1 MPDLKRDT
9 VKAWLADP
17 TLPDGPRK
25 LLQARLDAS
34 RASTAKLAAIAA
46 ARSLDGRVRGTFQY
60 YGAGRTGRW
69 AGRRFQPQN
78 LFRGSIKDVPAAIRA
93 IRAGAPPDDLAMLF
107 EDSALGVV
115 ASCMRSTIMAAPLHR
130 LVVADLA
137 QIEARVLAW
146 LAGQGD
152 ALRVFAA
159 GEDIYTATANAIGS
173 TNRQLGKVL
182 VLACGFGMGPER
194 FRQTALGYDVVLDE
208 KEAADAVF
216 LWRQLNG
223 KIVTLW
229 WDAHR
234 TLMRVL
240 RYGPGSVEQLGFLT
254 FIHRPR
260 RLLIKL
266 PSGRHLVYREPRIE
280 QNGKGFDEFTYMGS
294 LGGNWIR
301 LRAWPG
307 KTCLAAG
314 TLVLTDQGWLPI
326 QSVCRAMRIWDGGA
340 WVRHE
345 GVVLNGVADCVI
357 LDGVR
362 MTPDHEVLTD
372 RGWRHAEFSAGLN
385 RYPVELPDCVE
396 APRGRHATWE
406 AEPQAGGDLAGPVR
420 LRPDQADAPIGFHQ
434 RPCQDL
440 RVPKVRAD
448 QSKQQHSRDVEAP
461 SILGLAFDERQMP
474 AAQPPGVEEL
484 WRSWDHSLPGVASL
498 LRCVLARHGADLP
511 VWSEHRSC
519 GQRQWVFAGELHLED
534 SQGSGREP
542 SSQAVYDIVNAGPRR
557 RFVVAGRAGPLIVHN
572 CENIVQAV
580 ARDVMVEA
588 MLVLAGQPLI
598 ATIHDELIAEVPE
611 TDAEPTLALMLKVM
625 RRTPAWAPGLPI
637 NAAGFVV
644 RRYQK
649 S

>member
-1 MPDLKRDT
+1 MRLVLDLETTSTCDLRKTGSQVYAEHPDTRITVLCYAIDDGPVRTITDFAGDLDFHLAVTHGATVVAHNYSFEWNLYYAKLVPQGWPVIPLAQWSCTMARSLVAGYPASLDVGGRAIGLRFRKDPGARDLMLRFARPRSLNPTTWWHETDPARFQRLCEYCQGDVLAERELDSRLPELSPRERAVFELDHQINQRGLGVDYPLVQDLATLTEQARDQLTQDIVRLTNGQVRSLNQVAQLRDWLTFQGVAIPDLKRDT

-17 TLPDGPRK
+17 TLPGAARTA
-25 LLQARLDAS
+25 LQARLDAS

-182 VLACGFGMGPER
+182 VLACGFGMGATR
-194 FRQTALGYDVVLDE
+194 FQQTALSYGVELNAL
-208 KEAADAVF
+208 EAESAVT
-216 LWRQLNG
+216 LWRQLNTN
-223 KIVTLW
+223 IVTLW

-234 TLMRVL
+234 VLMRVL
-240 RYGPGSVEQLGFLT
+240 RNGHGSSEQLGFLT
-254 FIHRPR
+254 FIHRRR
-260 RLLIKL
+260 RLLIRL

-280 QNGKGFDEFTYMGS
+280 QNDKGFDEFTYMGS

-307 KTCLAAG
+307 KT
-314 TLVLTDQGWLPI
+314 I
-326 QSVCRAMRIWDGGA
+326 
-340 WVRHE
+340 
-345 GVVLNGVADCVI
+345 
-357 LDGVR
+357 
-362 MTPDHEVLTD
+362 
-372 RGWRHAEFSAGLN
+372 
-385 RYPVELPDCVE
+385 
-396 APRGRHATWE
+396 
-406 AEPQAGGDLAGPVR
+406 
-420 LRPDQADAPIGFHQ
+420 
-434 RPCQDL
+434 
-440 RVPKVRAD
+440 
-448 QSKQQHSRDVEAP
+448 
-461 SILGLAFDERQMP
+461 
-474 AAQPPGVEEL
+474 
-484 WRSWDHSLPGVASL
+484 
-498 LRCVLARHGADLP
+498 
-511 VWSEHRSC
+511 
-519 GQRQWVFAGELHLED
+519 
-534 SQGSGREP
+534 
-542 SSQAVYDIVNAGPRR
+542 
-557 RFVVAGRAGPLIVHN
+557 
-572 CENIVQAV
+572 ENIVQAV

-588 MLVLAGQPLI
+588 MLVLVQQPLI
-598 ATIHDELIAEVPE
+598 ATIHDELIAEVRE

-625 RRTPAWAPGLPI
+625 RRTPGWAPGLPI

-649 S
+649 G

>member
-1 MPDLKRDT
+1 MRLVLDLETTSTCDLRKTGAQVYAEHPDTRITVLCYAVDDEPVETDVAASCRVPDRFAAAVRAGATVVAHNYIFEFHLYHNKLVPLGWPVIPLAQWSCTMARSLVAGYPASLDVGGRAIGLRFRKDPGARDLMLRFARPRSLNPTTWWHETDPVRFQKLCEYCQGDVLAERELDSRLPELSPRERAVFELDHHINQRGLGVDYPLVQDLAVLTERARDQLARDVVRLTNGQVTSLNQVAQLRTWLFFQGVDMPDLKRDT

-93 IRAGAPPDDLAMLF
+93 IRAGATPDDLALLF

-115 ASCMRSTIMAAPLHR
+115 ASCLRSTILAAPLHR

-146 LAGQGD
+146 LAQQQD
-152 ALRVFAA
+152 ALTVFRRN
-159 GEDIYTATANAIGS
+159 EDIYTATANAIGS
-173 TNRQLGKVL
+173 ANRQLGKVL
-182 VLACGFGMGPER
+182 VLACGFGMGAVR
-194 FRQTALGYDVVLDE
+194 FQQTALSYGVVLDAV
-208 KEAADAVF
+208 EAETAVI
-216 LWRQLNG
+216 LWRQLNVN
-223 KIVTLW
+223 IVTLW

-234 TLMRVL
+234 VLMRVL
-240 RYGPGSVEQLGFLT
+240 RHGPGATEQLGFLT

-280 QNGKGFDEFTYMGS
+280 QNDKGFDEFTYMGS

-301 LRAWPG
+301 LRSWPG
-307 KTCLAAG
+307 K
-314 TLVLTDQGWLPI
+314 
-326 QSVCRAMRIWDGGA
+326 
-340 WVRHE
+340 
-345 GVVLNGVADCVI
+345 VI
-357 LDGVR
+357 
-362 MTPDHEVLTD
+362 
-372 RGWRHAEFSAGLN
+372 
-385 RYPVELPDCVE
+385 
-396 APRGRHATWE
+396 
-406 AEPQAGGDLAGPVR
+406 
-420 LRPDQADAPIGFHQ
+420 
-434 RPCQDL
+434 
-440 RVPKVRAD
+440 
-448 QSKQQHSRDVEAP
+448 
-461 SILGLAFDERQMP
+461 
-474 AAQPPGVEEL
+474 
-484 WRSWDHSLPGVASL
+484 
-498 LRCVLARHGADLP
+498 
-511 VWSEHRSC
+511 
-519 GQRQWVFAGELHLED
+519 
-534 SQGSGREP
+534 
-542 SSQAVYDIVNAGPRR
+542 
-557 RFVVAGRAGPLIVHN
+557 
-572 CENIVQAV
+572 ENIVQAV
-580 ARDVMVEA
+580 ARDVMVGA
-588 MLVLAGQPLI
+588 MLTLVQQPLI

-611 TDAEPTLALMLKVM
+611 ADAEPTLDLMLKVM

-649 S
+649 G